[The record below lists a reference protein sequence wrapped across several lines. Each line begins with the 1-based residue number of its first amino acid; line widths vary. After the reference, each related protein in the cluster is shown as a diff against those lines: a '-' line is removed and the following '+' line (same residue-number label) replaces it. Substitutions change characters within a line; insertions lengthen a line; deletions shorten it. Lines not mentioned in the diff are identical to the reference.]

1 MSARGTDGALDT
13 AGAATAI
20 AAATDTGAVDTLQAI
35 VADMLAGHAVT
46 PAELVVL
53 QVAERLR
60 QQLVADSVAEPAAA
74 LAEAVMP
81 VAALVAATVVAA
93 AMAAADTGNS

>member
-1 MSARGTDGALDT
+1 
-13 AGAATAI
+13 
-20 AAATDTGAVDTLQAI
+20 
-35 VADMLAGHAVT
+35 MLAGHAVT

-93 AMAAADTGNS
+93 AMAAADTGKLHGFSQKARLLRQAGLFRCDCP